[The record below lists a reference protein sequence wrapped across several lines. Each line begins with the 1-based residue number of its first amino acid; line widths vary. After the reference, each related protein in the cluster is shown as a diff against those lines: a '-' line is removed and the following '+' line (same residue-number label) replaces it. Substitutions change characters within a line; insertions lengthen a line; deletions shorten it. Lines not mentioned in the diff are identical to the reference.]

1 MSTLF
6 EFGHLVSYSFWFGAQ
21 SWLLGVQ
28 GFVLRATVTRHQFGH
43 IQSRLFPVF
52 FRVGT
57 IATLVSIGCF
67 AVAHP
72 LTAVSPTEQ
81 MQYILLGGSLVATLL
96 NQLWLGPAST
106 HLMMEYHMIEKEE
119 GLGDEIKTANLTPL
133 DSNKKYQHAKKAFF
147 QYHSMSALALVAS
160 LGCLLVHG
168 FYLCQH

>member
-1 MSTLF
+1 MF
-6 EFGHLVSYSFWFGAQ
+6 DV
-21 SWLLGVQ
+21 

-81 MQYILLGGSLVATLL
+81 MQVLKCLENMPLTIVLEGCISQYTRLLYWRDASHNTLDYCIGGM
-96 NQLWLGPAST
+96 
-106 HLMMEYHMIEKEE
+106 HLTIH
-119 GLGDEIKTANLTPL
+119 
-133 DSNKKYQHAKKAFF
+133 
-147 QYHSMSALALVAS
+147 
-160 LGCLLVHG
+160 
-168 FYLCQH
+168 